1 MHAGVAG
8 LWTERILGE
17 IAVHGVW
24 QSRLVA
30 GARARAR
37 CTCAEE
43 GGRKGARCV
52 CILCCISLDWA
63 GSKRRVLQTG

>member
-1 MHAGVAG
+1 MV
-8 LWTERILGE
+8 
-17 IAVHGVW
+17 
-24 QSRLVA
+24 
-30 GARARAR
+30 GALPGARAR

-63 GSKRRVLQTG
+63 DSKRRVLQIVRIPRAV